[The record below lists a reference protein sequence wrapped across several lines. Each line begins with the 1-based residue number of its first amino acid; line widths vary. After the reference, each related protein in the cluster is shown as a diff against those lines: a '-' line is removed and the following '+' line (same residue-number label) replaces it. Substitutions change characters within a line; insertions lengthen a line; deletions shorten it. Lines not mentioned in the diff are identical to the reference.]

1 MEVVKLVLEAVQKLL
16 ITQLKDLEKSKTKLK
31 NLEASKISYKQNS
44 DRKQKLWIKRSYI
57 SCGKP
62 NIRLQYSSSEVQ
74 KKVVKLQWCSS
85 KK

>member
-44 DRKQKLWIKRSYI
+44 DRKQKL
-57 SCGKP
+57 
-62 NIRLQYSSSEVQ
+62 
-74 KKVVKLQWCSS
+74 
-85 KK
+85 